1 VTLPVPPDSHDPTSD
16 LLVVVPRWVT
26 LQGEYTEDGRGLR
39 AVTLLDEA
47 VALGAPFEGFPLQVG
62 IGVQL
67 LEPDSAGQP
76 SAQERPALKAF
87 EAALVQ
93 ALADQGRLVAALT
106 VDGVR
111 EYVAYVRSTDVLL
124 PWRQAPPAGMDVHD
138 FQVQVLSDP
147 SWLGLREIAGLLQPG
162 EQELAPLQELAP
174 PEQSQDRP
182 L

>member
-1 VTLPVPPDSHDPTSD
+1 MTDAPLPPPDDD

-62 IGVQL
+62 VGVHL
-67 LEPDSAGQP
+67 LEPDSSGQP
-76 SAQERPALKAF
+76 SAAERPALKAF
-87 EAALVQ
+87 EAGLVQ
-93 ALADQGRLVAALT
+93 ALGDQGRLVAALT

-111 EYVAYVRSTDVLL
+111 EYVAYVRSTDVLM
-124 PWRQAPPAGMDVHD
+124 PWRDAPPAGMDVHD
-138 FQVQVLSDP
+138 WQVQVLQDP

-162 EQELAPLQELAP
+162 EELLAPLEELAP
-174 PEQSQDRP
+174 PQEPGQASS
-182 L
+182 